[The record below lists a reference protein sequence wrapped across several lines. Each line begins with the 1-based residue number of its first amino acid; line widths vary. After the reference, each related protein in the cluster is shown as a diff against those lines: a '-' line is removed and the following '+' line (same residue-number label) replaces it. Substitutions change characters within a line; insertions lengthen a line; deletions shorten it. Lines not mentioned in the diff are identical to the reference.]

1 MEQLGDESGMLY
13 AEYLLLDK
21 VLGAQRLLGEENNAP
36 VHDEHLFIV
45 THQGKQYIIVYFYKG
60 SWDGGDIQNS
70 KTIFVFSNFQI
81 FIILEFSNWIIFE
94 FSNVRN

>member
-45 THQGKQYIIVYFYKG
+45 THQGKNTFSLKKIISYPFHTSRCSFLK
-60 SWDGGDIQNS
+60 SIQFCQ
-70 KTIFVFSNFQI
+70 KFLFLTF
-81 FIILEFSNWIIFE
+81 
-94 FSNVRN
+94 